1 MSEENEN
8 DFTITIEG
16 QEHKFSE
23 LSDENKQLVSH
34 VKDLE
39 NQIDQLNFRYEQLS
53 ASKLFFSDKLIE
65 SINEKKDAE
74 ERAAKALEAKKKADK
89 AAADL
94 SAKNKAI

>member
-39 NQIDQLNFRYEQLS
+39 NQIDQLV
-53 ASKLFFSDKLIE
+53 
-65 SINEKKDAE
+65 
-74 ERAAKALEAKKKADK
+74 
-89 AAADL
+89 
-94 SAKNKAI
+94 